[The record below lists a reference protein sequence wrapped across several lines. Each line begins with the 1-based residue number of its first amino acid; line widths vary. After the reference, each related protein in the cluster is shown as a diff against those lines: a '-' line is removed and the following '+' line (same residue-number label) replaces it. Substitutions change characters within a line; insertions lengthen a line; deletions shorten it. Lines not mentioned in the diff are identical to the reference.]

1 MQLHDRH
8 CFLTTTPVIYLFRD
22 DPPDP
27 APRVGTV
34 IGKARYE
41 VDVQVRNGLPSS
53 RAVVDS
59 DVVALRLELSIH
71 DCLGSTEQRQQSCTF
86 VTLKLK
92 EGTNMSVGDD
102 EGVAR

>member
-1 MQLHDRH
+1 MA
-8 CFLTTTPVIYLFRD
+8 PVICFFRD

-27 APRVGTV
+27 APGVGTV

-41 VDVQVRNGLPSS
+41 VDVQVRNGLPGS
-53 RAVVDS
+53 RPVVDS

-71 DCLGSTEQRQQSCTF
+71 DCLGSVEQRQQLRTF

-92 EGTNMSVGDD
+92 ERADMPVGDD